1 MSFNET
7 LRNMNGELKL
17 SSNLFAK
24 WSYFKLNTKLEIA
37 ERNVKK
43 WQERV
48 EAIKAEK
55 QRRFFESNI
64 YRESEL

>member
-1 MSFNET
+1 MSFNEI
-7 LRNMNGELKL
+7 LRNMNDELKL
-17 SSNLFAK
+17 TLNPFSE
-24 WSYFKLNTKLEIA
+24 WSYFKLNKKLEIA

-48 EAIKAEK
+48 DAIKAEK